1 MLPSN
6 SSPWGFGHRNFGW
19 VLVVLVT
26 VTLKQ
31 NGQTGN
37 DAPLRIVRLDKEL
50 PLPRRAHPTDAGIDL
65 YTAQDVTIAPG
76 HRELVGTGIAIALPV
91 GTVGLVH
98 PRSGL
103 ALKKGLSIVN
113 APETIDA
120 DYRGEIKVCLINLD
134 PEQPIELARGERI
147 AQLLVQ
153 EVSLCD
159 VEEVESVEQLGETV
173 RGESGYGS
181 TGV

>member
-50 PLPRRAHPTDAGIDL
+50 PLPRRAHPTDAGID
-65 YTAQDVTIAPG
+65 
-76 HRELVGTGIAIALPV
+76 RIAIALPV

-113 APETIDA
+113 APGTIDA

>member
-113 APETIDA
+113 APGTIDA

-147 AQLLVQ
+147 AQLLVCRK
-153 EVSLCD
+153 SACAT
-159 VEEVESVEQLGETV
+159 SK
-173 RGESGYGS
+173 RSRA
-181 TGV
+181 

>member
-1 MLPSN
+1 M
-6 SSPWGFGHRNFGW
+6 
-19 VLVVLVT
+19 
-26 VTLKQ
+26 
-31 NGQTGN
+31 
-37 DAPLRIVRLDKEL
+37 
-50 PLPRRAHPTDAGIDL
+50 
-65 YTAQDVTIAPG
+65 
-76 HRELVGTGIAIALPV
+76 
-91 GTVGLVH
+91 H

-113 APETIDA
+113 APGTIDA

>member
-1 MLPSN
+1 M
-6 SSPWGFGHRNFGW
+6 
-19 VLVVLVT
+19 
-26 VTLKQ
+26 
-31 NGQTGN
+31 
-37 DAPLRIVRLDKEL
+37 
-50 PLPRRAHPTDAGIDL
+50 
-65 YTAQDVTIAPG
+65 
-76 HRELVGTGIAIALPV
+76 
-91 GTVGLVH
+91 GLVN

-113 APETIDA
+113 APGTIDA

-134 PEQPIELARGERI
+134 PEHPIEVSRGERI

-159 VEEVESVEQLGETV
+159 VEEVDSVNDLGETV